1 MKLLKFSLLMNY
13 FAIAKNSKRAIFI
26 INIGIFLSIFAF
38 SAATISIFI
47 ENKVSQL
54 EFEHIENSRFKNEM
68 QDTTEFIISYK
79 NKLRQA
85 INSEETHEQYIEF
98 LRLNNFG
105 KAITSPNDLQAYS
118 IYDFVRDKDFILEFA
133 LFLKEEIDYETF
145 TEEDEKEIKLLIV
158 KLEKTFKLI
167 EKLDAKVLK
176 KIVYDR
182 SYQHI
187 GDEIIKSLKSE
198 SRYKFL
204 KDQGIYE
211 KEYNLLI
218 KLVDDLGEL
227 FNFFLTYSNSLIVFT
242 DENLKAINEEIIN
255 LSSKEK
261 NIILSAFFLQL
272 LIFIIIQF
280 FEISSLK
287 LHLNKRKKL

>member
-68 QDTTEFIISYK
+68 QDTTGFIISFR
-79 NKLRQA
+79 NKIRQA

-98 LRLNNFG
+98 LRLNYFG

-145 TEEDEKEIKLLIV
+145 TEEDEKKIKLLII
-158 KLEKTFKLI
+158 KLEKTFKAI
-167 EKLDAKVLK
+167 EKLDATVLK

-218 KLVDDLGEL
+218 KLVDDLEEL
-227 FNFFLTYSNSLIVFT
+227 FNFFLTYSNSLIVLT
-242 DENLKAINEEIIN
+242 DEYLKAINEEIII

-261 NIILSAFFLQL
+261 NIILAAFFLQL

>member
-68 QDTTEFIISYK
+68 QDTTGFIISYK

-118 IYDFVRDKDFILEFA
+118 IYDFVIQDC
-133 LFLKEEIDYETF
+133 
-145 TEEDEKEIKLLIV
+145 
-158 KLEKTFKLI
+158 
-167 EKLDAKVLK
+167 
-176 KIVYDR
+176 
-182 SYQHI
+182 
-187 GDEIIKSLKSE
+187 
-198 SRYKFL
+198 
-204 KDQGIYE
+204 
-211 KEYNLLI
+211 
-218 KLVDDLGEL
+218 
-227 FNFFLTYSNSLIVFT
+227 TY
-242 DENLKAINEEIIN
+242 
-255 LSSKEK
+255 
-261 NIILSAFFLQL
+261 
-272 LIFIIIQF
+272 
-280 FEISSLK
+280 
-287 LHLNKRKKL
+287 

>member
-68 QDTTEFIISYK
+68 QDTTGFIISYK

-145 TEEDEKEIKLLIV
+145 TEEDEKKIELLII
-158 KLEKTFKLI
+158 KLEKTFKAI

-218 KLVDDLGEL
+218 KLVDDLEEL
-227 FNFFLTYSNSLIVFT
+227 FNFFLTYSNSLIVLT
-242 DENLKAINEEIIN
+242 DEYLKAINEEIII

-261 NIILSAFFLQL
+261 NIILAAFFLQL

>member
-1 MKLLKFSLLMNY
+1 MNY

-26 INIGIFLSIFAF
+26 INLGIFLSIFAF

-145 TEEDEKEIKLLIV
+145 TEEDEKKIKLLII
-158 KLEKTFKLI
+158 KLEKTFKAI

-218 KLVDDLGEL
+218 KLVDDLEEL
-227 FNFFLTYSNSLIVFT
+227 FNFFLTYSNSLIVLT

-261 NIILSAFFLQL
+261 NIILAAFFLQL

>member
-1 MKLLKFSLLMNY
+1 MNY

-145 TEEDEKEIKLLIV
+145 TEEDEKKIKLLII
-158 KLEKTFKLI
+158 KLEKTFKAI

-218 KLVDDLGEL
+218 KLVDDLEEL
-227 FNFFLTYSNSLIVFT
+227 FNFFLTYSNSLIVLT

-261 NIILSAFFLQL
+261 NIILAAFFLQL

>member
-1 MKLLKFSLLMNY
+1 MKLLKFSMLMNY

-26 INIGIFLSIFAF
+26 INLGIFLSIFAF

-47 ENKVSQL
+47 ENKVSKL

-68 QDTTEFIISYK
+68 QDTTKFIVSYK

-85 INSEETHEQYIEF
+85 INSGETHEQYIEF

-105 KAITSPNDLQAYS
+105 KAIISPNDLQAYG

-145 TEEDEKEIKLLIV
+145 TEQDEKEVKLLIV
-158 KLEKTFKLI
+158 KLEKTFKSI

-187 GDEIIKSLKSE
+187 GNEIIKSLKSE

-218 KLVDDLGEL
+218 KLVDDLEEL

>member
-1 MKLLKFSLLMNY
+1 MKLLKFSMLMNY

-26 INIGIFLSIFAF
+26 INLGIFLSIFAF

-47 ENKVSQL
+47 ENKVSKL

-68 QDTTEFIISYK
+68 QDTTKFIVSYK

-85 INSEETHEQYIEF
+85 INSGETHEQYIEF

-105 KAITSPNDLQAYS
+105 KAIISPNDLQAYS

-145 TEEDEKEIKLLIV
+145 TEQDEKEVKLLIV
-158 KLEKTFKLI
+158 KLEKTFKSI

-218 KLVDDLGEL
+218 KLVDDLEEL

-261 NIILSAFFLQL
+261 NIILSAFFIQL